1 MFGWFR
7 RQDGFEWRN
16 YVRTTIL
23 IRREKRRQKLDEA
36 RLAAL
41 DGLKDAG
48 RKGAEIGASGI
59 EAAGRSAL
67 SLGARARAFLAGAA
81 GATAAGIG
89 GFASSAFA
97 ALKGG
102 LGRMSGARI
111 PLPRLDARRI
121 VILLAVLAVAG
132 GLALLTQLPLPRLD
146 PETGM
151 AVGMGIAALVVL
163 AFASGLPSLEGLREL
178 AQRIGSALPSA
189 PEGGVRLPEVPPR
202 VLYAGGAI
210 AALAAAFA
218 AGAWLTP
225 WSASP
230 GSSRA
235 LEAAAASGQTARR
248 IEGRAIAKTGD
259 TLRVDGTTIKLAGIE
274 APDRDQTCQ
283 RVGARAWPCGRA
295 AAEALAKLVRGKDV
309 GCDLGKVDSSGN
321 QLATCRL
328 GDADLADQLVRNG
341 HVFAETGLFATYASA
356 ESAARNA
363 KSGVWSGEIERPSAY
378 RAKRWEEAKRAA
390 PEGCPIKGQVAS
402 GARVY
407 VLPWSSSYERI
418 KIRASRGE
426 RWFCS
431 EKEAIEAGW
440 KPVERS

>member
-23 IRREKRRQKLDEA
+23 IRREKRRQKLDGA

-59 EAAGRSAL
+59 GAAGRSAR
-67 SLGARARAFLAGAA
+67 SLGSGAWSFVAAAFGAFAGRV
-81 GATAAGIG
+81 GA
-89 GFASSAFA
+89 FASSGFS
-97 ALKGG
+97 ALTGG
-102 LGRMSGARI
+102 IGKISGARI
-111 PLPRLDARRI
+111 PLPGLDARRI
-121 VILLAVLAVAG
+121 GILLVVLAATG
-132 GLALLTQLPLPRLD
+132 GLALLPQLPLPRLD
-146 PETGM
+146 QETGM
-151 AVGMGIAALVVL
+151 AVGMGIAALLVL
-163 AFASGLPSLEGLREL
+163 AFASGLPSLEGLRRL
-178 AQRIGSALPSA
+178 VARIGSALPSA
-189 PEGGVRLPEVPPR
+189 PEGGVRLPEVSPR

-235 LEAAAASGQTARR
+235 VETASTAGQKARHV
-248 IEGRAIAKTGD
+248 EGRAIAKTGD
-259 TLRVDGTTIKLAGIE
+259 TLRVDGTTVKLAGIE
-274 APDRDQTCQ
+274 APDRDQSCQ

-295 AAEALAKLVRGKDV
+295 AAEALAKLVRGKDIS
-309 GCDLGKVDSSGN
+309 CDLGKLDGAGN

-328 GDADLADQLVRNG
+328 GDADIADQLVRNG
-341 HVFAETGLFATYASA
+341 HVFADTGLFATYASA

-378 RAKRWEEAKRAA
+378 RAKRWEEAKRSA